1 MARVSQNV
9 CETHLLCSSCDPQQN
24 MADHGHAQCMEE
36 TRSTDQR
43 GHVPGTLKFEP
54 SLSPLVSVNEEV
66 VWVCWLHTSEPTACT
81 ASPKEQPPPCS
92 GHPRLNLERA
102 ADARGEPKP
111 IEEAS
116 LHHQARK
123 LTRKHARRIPAR
135 ARCERG
141 LALVGGN
148 LAIDGEEGLY
158 VQGAADEAH
167 RQSSRCNHPAGEVL
181 RSGIGDEGDKQ
192 PKLHNGQ
199 GVEHAP
205 GDDHHEP

>member
-1 MARVSQNV
+1 MKPSRRKYMARVSQNV

-123 LTRKHARRIPAR
+123 LTRKHAGRVPTR
-135 ARCERG
+135 ARREACTTAAGTRPELPRTASG
-141 LALVGGN
+141 CTTHPGG
-148 LAIDGEEGLY
+148 
-158 VQGAADEAH
+158 
-167 RQSSRCNHPAGEVL
+167 SRT
-181 RSGIGDEGDKQ
+181 
-192 PKLHNGQ
+192 
-199 GVEHAP
+199 
-205 GDDHHEP
+205 